1 MDIYEL
7 IREIKASKENYHLD
21 CFPQSF
27 HKLNRDKLENSFDL
41 KVFDLFEKAYKIDI
55 IYRHNEIDN
64 GRNIEYIKYGAEEVT
79 PFTDDE
85 LEVFKHLDWEK
96 LPKNLKAH
104 IHDVIWLCNKKYEAA
119 AVAAEEYYASYI
131 EWFDEEY
138 WPTCVDYINRA
149 IQLAAKIGDKVKEE
163 EFLDSVYNDVVRLN
177 GNDSSFLSIKLLE
190 LLVMRNYNYDFDTMI
205 LLTEKLICKNKGS
218 ISTSKELEQAYHIKA
233 EIHKKQNGQAS
244 ENKVYIEYADY
255 LMQEANKPVEEAS
268 DKSSND
274 NRDWFIAEENI
285 KRAIELFG
293 NHGASEKDKNAQ
305 RYLVEFQREKIKYM
319 KMHTFKFDASGLYKK
334 FSDAYEG
341 HSVEELIWDVV
352 FAFEFQSKEAIR
364 NDIEKNP
371 SISDLFPL
379 QTMDSDGQT
388 ESSLPP
394 RDLKDENN
402 ILLHMYNKAKQYES
416 IQGKTIGRWFIN
428 YFIKKD
434 LQETDLDMIFKNN
447 PIIPNG
453 QEKDI
458 QRGVYLGLIGH
469 MSDSLDKLA
478 PKAENL
484 IRNLA
489 EMCGDLMTYYNTNE
503 GVQQKKVLSKVF
515 LGENLNE
522 CVDENIIFTFDGLM
536 QQKAGSNIRNRIGHG
551 LNLEKEYYTGDC
563 IYFVMIVLKFC
574 AMFCR
579 GYLDEKNKRINA
591 YIENKKTNI

>member
-7 IREIKASKENYHLD
+7 ISEMGVSKRSYHLD
-21 CFPQSF
+21 YFPQSF
-27 HKLNRDKLENSFDL
+27 HKLNRDKLVDSFDL
-41 KVFDLFEKAYKIDI
+41 NVFDLFERAYRIQI
-55 IYRHNEIDN
+55 IYRHDQIENEQN
-64 GRNIEYIKYGAEEVT
+64 NEYIKYGGEDVT

-85 LEVFKHLDWEK
+85 LKIFRSLDWK
-96 LPKNLKAH
+96 RLPKNLKAH
-104 IHDVIWLCNKKYEAA
+104 IYDVIWLCNKNYKAA
-119 AVAAEEYYASYI
+119 KIAAEEYYESYI
-131 EWFDEEY
+131 EWFHEEY
-138 WPTCVDYINRA
+138 WVTCVDYINRA
-149 IQLAAKIGDKVKEE
+149 IQLSVKIRDKVKEE
-163 EFLDSVYNDVVRLN
+163 EFLDRVYNDVVTLN

-255 LMQEANKPVEEAS
+255 LMQEANKLVEETG

-285 KRAIELFG
+285 KRAIELFR
-293 NHGASEKDKNAQ
+293 NHGAQEKDKNAL
-305 RYLVEFQREKIKYM
+305 RCLVEFQREKKKYM
-319 KMHTFKFDASGLYKK
+319 KMHEFKFDASGLYKK

-352 FAFEFQSKEAIR
+352 FAFEFQRKKDIR
-364 NDIEKNP
+364 NDIVDNH
-371 SISDLFPL
+371 SLSDMFPTQL
-379 QTMDSDGQT
+379 MDSDGQT
-388 ESSLPP
+388 EFLLQPLN
-394 RDLKDENN
+394 LKDENN
-402 ILLHMYNKAKQYES
+402 ILLHMYNKAKQNES
-416 IQGKTIGRWFIN
+416 IQGQTIGCWFIN

-489 EMCGDLMTYYNTNE
+489 EMCGDLMTYYNPNE
-503 GVQQKKVLSKVF
+503 GVQQKKVLSQVF

-563 IYFVMIVLKFC
+563 IYFVIIILKLC

-591 YIENKKTNI
+591 YIENKKTNV